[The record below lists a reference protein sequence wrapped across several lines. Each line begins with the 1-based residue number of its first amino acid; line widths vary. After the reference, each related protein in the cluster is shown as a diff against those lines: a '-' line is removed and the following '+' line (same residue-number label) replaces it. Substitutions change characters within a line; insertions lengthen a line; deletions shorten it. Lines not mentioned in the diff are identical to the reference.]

1 MESAALIAIV
11 EDDPDQRQNYASA
24 IAAKGYRTEPYA
36 NRAQAYAGIKACA
49 PDLVVV
55 DIVLQQEVDG
65 GFMLCRDLLTL
76 QPELPVIFLT
86 DRIDEIDRI
95 SGLRLGAWDYLPKPV
110 SLNYLAERIS
120 SLLHLAAVRSQ
131 RLPHSLQSDS
141 GLALDEEAMR
151 ACWAGC
157 ALDLTLTEFRLLAYL
172 VRHPGHAISYE
183 RLMGETRQQ
192 YVTSNT
198 INTHMRNLRKKIRK
212 LDADFSCIANEYG
225 YGYRW
230 VEN

>member
-1 MESAALIAIV
+1 MEDAALIAIV
-11 EDDPDQRQNYASA
+11 EDDPDQRGNYASA
-24 IAAKGYRTEPYA
+24 IAAKGYRTKPYS
-36 NRAQAYAGIKACA
+36 NRAEAYAGIKSCA

-55 DIVLQQEVDG
+55 DIILQQEVDG
-65 GFMLCRDLLTL
+65 GFMLCRDLLAL

-86 DRIDEIDRI
+86 DRIDEIDKI

-120 SLLHLAAVRSQ
+120 SLLHLAEVRNRRQ
-131 RLPHSLQSDS
+131 PQSLQACS

-151 ACWAGC
+151 ANWAGHE
-157 ALDLTLTEFRLLAYL
+157 LDLTLTEFRLLAYL
-172 VRHPGHAISYE
+172 VRHPGHAVSYE

-198 INTHMRNLRKKIRK
+198 INTHMRNLRKKIRG
-212 LDADFSCIANEYG
+212 LDAEFSCITNEYG

-230 VEN
+230 VED